1 MINTI
6 STTNTTNTAT
16 FGLIDGINF
25 AAYLIKKAQERG
37 HIINVTKVQ
46 KWLYICY
53 GLFLA
58 DYDTQLLHDRPKAW
72 DYGPVFPK
80 VHSCQVNGKMDGL
93 VANANLDLV
102 LPEIRQ
108 KCDDIINAVLLHFGD
123 WMATELVDWTHT
135 PGMAW
140 DKTIKESG
148 KYSTIDNFDIYK
160 DFKRYV

>member
-1 MINTI
+1 M
-6 STTNTTNTAT
+6 TNIVTTAT
-16 FGLIDGINF
+16 FGIIDSINF
-25 AAYLIKKAQERG
+25 AAYLIKKAAEKG
-37 HIINVTKVQ
+37 HTVNVTKVQ

-58 DYDTQLLHDRPKAW
+58 DYDTQLLHERPKAW

-80 VHSCQVNGKMDGL
+80 VHNYQVSGKMDRL
-93 VANANLDLV
+93 VANADLDL
-102 LPEIRQ
+102 LPEIKQ
-108 KCDDIINAVLLHFGD
+108 KCDAIINAVLLHFGD
-123 WMATELVDWTHT
+123 WKATELVDWTHT

-140 DKTIKESG
+140 DRTIKEAG